1 MAAKKGATRIVCVVW
16 MSRKRAESKEGV
28 VGRHG
33 CISDKRTG
41 QLLRKE
47 EEVKEREIGREPKGG
62 VERGE
67 F

>member
-1 MAAKKGATRIVCVVW
+1 